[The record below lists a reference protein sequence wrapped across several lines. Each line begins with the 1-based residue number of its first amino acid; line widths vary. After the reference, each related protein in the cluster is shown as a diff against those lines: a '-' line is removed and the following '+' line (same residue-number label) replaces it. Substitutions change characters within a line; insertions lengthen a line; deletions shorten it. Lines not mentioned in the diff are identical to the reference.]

1 MRFCLAVFRSRNETL
16 YLANML
22 SMAGYR
28 VSVINTPKDAGLTCG
43 ISVRFDERILNVVQ
57 GCIMSKP
64 FRSFGGFYR
73 VVSDGKHNTY
83 EKLGWMLNLK

>member
-43 ISVRFDERILNVVQ
+43 ISVRFDESLSGLLADFTELLVTENIIL
-57 GCIMSKP
+57 MK
-64 FRSFGGFYR
+64 
-73 VVSDGKHNTY
+73 
-83 EKLGWMLNLK
+83 NLVEC